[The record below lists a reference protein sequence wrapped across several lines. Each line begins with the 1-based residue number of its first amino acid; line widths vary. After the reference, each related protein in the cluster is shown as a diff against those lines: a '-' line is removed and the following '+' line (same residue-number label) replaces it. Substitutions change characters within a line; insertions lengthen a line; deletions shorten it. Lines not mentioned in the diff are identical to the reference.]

1 MNLRLKITTLFFVL
15 FSLCSFA
22 QKESRIYDQKG
33 RLIADTT
40 FSISKLQLKRFIKIE
55 DTLLYQI
62 MINIRYPEIERE
74 TVISNDLIVVSFTI
88 GKDDSIRGFKL
99 EREHGHGDPGL
110 VKEISSVLHRLQH
123 LPALYAYNYSGIVS
137 KRYYLAFR
145 FLYDSPFNGSI
156 IENGLIIEG
165 CKPLRPT
172 EHIEYNIGS
181 IDDPVH

>member
-1 MNLRLKITTLFFVL
+1 MNLRLKIVTLFFVL
-15 FSLCSFA
+15 FSISSFA
-22 QKESRIYDQKG
+22 QKESKIYDKKG

-99 EREHGHGDPGL
+99 RENMDMVIL
-110 VKEISSVLHRLQH
+110 VW
-123 LPALYAYNYSGIVS
+123 
-137 KRYYLAFR
+137 
-145 FLYDSPFNGSI
+145 
-156 IENGLIIEG
+156 
-165 CKPLRPT
+165 
-172 EHIEYNIGS
+172 
-181 IDDPVH
+181 